1 MECLIGHGRRWV
13 VPIEQFP
20 FVVGRQKG
28 CNLSLFPK
36 NVSRRHAEF
45 FMEGGHLFIRDFG
58 STNGTY
64 VNHRR
69 ITRDTRLESGDVIHF
84 GSLEFRL
91 CRSEGSE
98 TGSGDKTMVFEGERA
113 ILRSSHLVESAF
125 REMIAKRAVRPYFQP
140 IVKLSTMRAIGYE
153 VVGRGFHK
161 GLPSAPGELFKIAQ
175 TIGAEAR
182 LSQLFRY
189 EGVRLGRMLP
199 GTPNL
204 FVNSH
209 PAEMYQL
216 SLLESLK
223 EVRELAPAHPITLE
237 ISERSVSDLSLM
249 KQLRTALRDLNIG
262 LAYDDFGA
270 GQARFVELIEVP
282 PDFLKFDLTLI
293 RNIHNAPKRF
303 HHMVR
308 TLVRMAGDL
317 DIDTVAE
324 GVESKEE
331 LDVCIEMGFNYAQGF
346 FLGEPSP
353 PPRSK
358 KEKP

>member
-1 MECLIGHGRRWV
+1 MECLLGHGRKWI

-20 FVVGRQKG
+20 FVVGRQKD
-28 CNLSLFPK
+28 CNLPLFPK

-45 FMEGGHLFIRDFG
+45 FLDGGQIYIRDFK

-91 CRSEGSE
+91 YRGEGLDA
-98 TGSGDKTMVFEGERA
+98 GSGDKTMIFEGAED
-113 ILRSSHLVESAF
+113 LLGHGNSVEYAF

-140 IVKLSTMRAIGYE
+140 IVKLSTMRTIGYE
-153 VVGRGFHK
+153 VVGRVFHS
-161 GLPSAPGELFKIAQ
+161 GLPSGPEELFKIAQ
-175 TIGAEAR
+175 TFGAEAK
-182 LSQLFRY
+182 LSQLFRH
-189 EGVRLGRMLP
+189 EGVRAGRILP

-204 FVNSH
+204 FVNAH

-223 EVRELAPAHPITLE
+223 QARELAPAHPITLE
-237 ISERSVSDLSLM
+237 ISERSVSNLALM
-249 KQLRTALRDLNIG
+249 KQLRAALRDLNIG

-282 PDFLKFDLTLI
+282 PDFLKFDRTLI

-303 HHMVR
+303 LHMVR

-331 LDVCIEMGFNYAQGF
+331 LDVCIELGFNYAQGF

-353 PPRSK
+353 SPSFK
-358 KEKP
+358 KEKS